1 MVFGAMPGGKS
12 KAGREGVDSAAAA
25 GTLSRRAADAAASA
39 RCNTS
44 LSQVTVVA
52 ENHLAE
58 GEDSVKYLSTFQAI
72 KRIVAAEVRSDYHT

>member
-25 GTLSRRAADAAASA
+25 GTLSRRG
-39 RCNTS
+39 RCS
-44 LSQVTVVA
+44 CQRPLQHKPVQVTVVA